1 LNNIFRQIFR
11 KGSRTHFYSSI
22 FFPPK
27 IKEDV
32 SKLYSFVR
40 VADDLVDSKPQKK
53 AEFYAFKEKY
63 RRAKEGETTGDLV
76 IDSFIDLVEKKQ
88 LEFSWSDAF
97 LNSMELD
104 IQTRTYPN
112 IEKLKKYLYGSAEV
126 IGLMVAKILEL
137 PVEAYKHAMAHGRSL
152 QYINFLR
159 DLPEDL
165 ALGRIYFP
173 QDELKENSLDTLEYN
188 HVLSNLSGFKN
199 FLHTQ
204 LKRYTSWVQ
213 EAEKGFHYI
222 PKRYLIPI
230 KTASEMYKWTARIIW
245 NNPLIVYVRKVK
257 PSILRIISQIGY
269 NKLVL

>member
-1 LNNIFRQIFR
+1 
-11 KGSRTHFYSSI
+11 
-22 FFPPK
+22 
-27 IKEDV
+27 
-32 SKLYSFVR
+32 VR
-40 VADDLVDSKPQKK
+40 IADDLVDTIPQKK
-53 AEFYAFKEKY
+53 AEFYAFKERY
-63 RRAKEGETTGDLV
+63 RRAKEGETTGDIV
-76 IDSFIDLVEKKQ
+76 IDSFIDLAEKKQ
-88 LEFSWSDAF
+88 LEFSLMDAF

-104 IQTRTYPN
+104 LYTKTYPT
-112 IEKLKKYLYGSAEV
+112 IDKLKTYLYGSAEV
-126 IGLMVAKILEL
+126 IGLLVAKVLEL
-137 PVEAYKHAMAHGRSL
+137 PIESYPHAMAHGRSL

-165 ALGRIYFP
+165 ALGRVYFP
-173 QDELKENSLDTLEYN
+173 QDELKEHKLDNLKYQ
-188 HVLSNLSGFKN
+188 HVSSNLSGFKK
-199 FLHTQ
+199 FLHSQ
-204 LKRYTSWVQ
+204 LNRYLRWQQ